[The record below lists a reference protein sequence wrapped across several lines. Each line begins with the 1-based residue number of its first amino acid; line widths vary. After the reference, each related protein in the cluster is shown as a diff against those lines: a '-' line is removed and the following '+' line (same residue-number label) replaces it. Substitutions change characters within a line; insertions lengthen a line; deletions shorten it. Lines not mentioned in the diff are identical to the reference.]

1 MGLKI
6 AQFRYYGANNPN
18 AKKYNFP
25 VVTDIYADNYGAS
38 LFPYRWTFEKYKNI
52 QSIHIQTIPG
62 LKLYIN
68 QDKKSSANHEMLPF
82 IIGPTGNFD
91 IVLRDRILKTTQKYS
106 NLLAVTGLT
115 IDDNSKKTL
124 DVLEN
129 GFLIITIIYKN

>member
-1 MGLKI
+1 
-6 AQFRYYGANNPN
+6 
-18 AKKYNFP
+18 
-25 VVTDIYADNYGAS
+25 
-38 LFPYRWTFEKYKNI
+38 
-52 QSIHIQTIPG
+52 
-62 LKLYIN
+62 
-68 QDKKSSANHEMLPF
+68 MLPF